1 MSVFRGL
8 NFFNVMLAPPPTEN
22 LLTLNAYKK
31 MGDKIK
37 NCMSLAK
44 YQTQPTH
51 LFFATLFMYKM
62 LYHHHLS
69 HVPVSDSFV
78 AAKGP
83 EVRYGGRVIKKH
95 MRIAKAGVRRRYR
108 CRYIIST
115 CKDING

>member
-1 MSVFRGL
+1 
-8 NFFNVMLAPPPTEN
+8 
-22 LLTLNAYKK
+22 

-51 LFFATLFMYKM
+51 FIALASTLLMYKM

-78 AAKGP
+78 GAAGP
-83 EVRYGGRVIKKH
+83 EVRYSGRVMEKH

-115 CKDING
+115 